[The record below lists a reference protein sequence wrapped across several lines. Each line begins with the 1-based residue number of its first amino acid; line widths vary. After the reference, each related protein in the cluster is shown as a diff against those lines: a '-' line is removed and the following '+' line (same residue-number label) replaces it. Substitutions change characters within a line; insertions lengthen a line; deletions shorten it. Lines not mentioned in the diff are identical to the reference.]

1 MSRDNNSPL
10 RHVAIIM
17 DGNGRWATRKGLPR
31 GAGHKAG
38 VTTLRNI
45 VQHSV
50 RKNIEVLTVFAFS
63 RENWYRPRQEVD
75 MLMELFL
82 TALRNEVEEL
92 HENNINLVFIGNR
105 DEFPDGLK
113 KMISDSEKKTSGNT
127 GMKLLV
133 AANYS
138 GRWDITNACVRL
150 IQNITDGKLEIDDI
164 DETRLAENMSLSSL
178 PDPDLLIRTGG
189 EQRISNYLLWHCAY
203 TELYFSD
210 VLWPDF
216 SIDEYEQALH
226 WFESR
231 QRRFGR
237 TEIQ

>member
-1 MSRDNNSPL
+1 MSRDDNSIP

-17 DGNGRWATRKGLPR
+17 DGNGRWATHKGLPR

-38 VTTLRNI
+38 VSTLRNI
-45 VQHSV
+45 VQHSA

-63 RENWYRPRQEVD
+63 RENWYRPRQEVE

-82 TALRNEVEEL
+82 TALRNEVDEL
-92 HENNINLVFIGNR
+92 HENNIKLSFIGNR
-105 DEFPDGLK
+105 DEFSHGLK
-113 KMISDSEKKTSGNT
+113 KMISDSENKTSGNS
-127 GMKLLV
+127 GMKLLI

-138 GRWDITNACVRL
+138 GRWDIINACS
-150 IQNITDGKLEIDDI
+150 KLAKAIDSGELTTGDI
-164 DETRLAENMSLSSL
+164 DEAKFSESLSLSGL

-203 TELYFSD
+203 TELYFTD

-216 SIDEYEQALH
+216 TTEEYEQALL
-226 WFESR
+226 WFEGR

-237 TEIQ
+237 TGIQ

>member
-1 MSRDNNSPL
+1 MSRDDNSLP

-17 DGNGRWATRKGLPR
+17 DGNGRWATSKGLPR

-45 VQHSV
+45 VQHSA
-50 RKNIEVLTVFAFS
+50 RKKIEILTVFAFS
-63 RENWYRPRQEVD
+63 RENWYRPRQEVE

-82 TALRNEVEEL
+82 TALRNEVDEL
-92 HENNINLVFIGNR
+92 HENNIQLEFIGKR

-113 KMISDSEKKTSGNT
+113 KMIRESENKTSGNT

-138 GRWDITNACVRL
+138 GRWDITNAC
-150 IQNITDGKLEIDDI
+150 INIAGSVNDGKLKVDKI
-164 DETRLAENMSLSSL
+164 DETTLTDSLSLSGL

-203 TELYFSD
+203 TELYFCE

-216 SIDEYEQALH
+216 NIDEFEQALH
-226 WFESR
+226 WYEGR

-237 TEIQ
+237 TDIQ

>member
-1 MSRDNNSPL
+1 MSRDDNSIP

-17 DGNGRWATRKGLPR
+17 DGNGRWATHKGLPR

-38 VTTLRNI
+38 VTALRNI

-63 RENWYRPRQEVD
+63 RENWYRPRQEVEL
-75 MLMELFL
+75 LMELFL
-82 TALRNEVEEL
+82 TALRNEVDDL
-92 HENNINLVFIGNR
+92 HENNINLRFIGNR

-138 GRWDITNACVRL
+138 GRWDITNACINLAKGVKAGEL
-150 IQNITDGKLEIDDI
+150 KIDNI
-164 DETRLAENMSLSSL
+164 DETKFAENLSLAGM

-203 TELYFSD
+203 TELYFAD

-216 SIDEYEQALH
+216 SIDEYEQALL
-226 WFESR
+226 WFEGR

-237 TEIQ
+237 TGIE

>member
-1 MSRDNNSPL
+1 
-10 RHVAIIM
+10 
-17 DGNGRWATRKGLPR
+17 
-31 GAGHKAG
+31 
-38 VTTLRNI
+38 
-45 VQHSV
+45 
-50 RKNIEVLTVFAFS
+50 
-63 RENWYRPRQEVD
+63 
-75 MLMELFL
+75 MLIELFL
-82 TALRNEVEEL
+82 TALRNEVEDL
-92 HENNINLVFIGNR
+92 HENNIQLKFIGKQ
-105 DEFPDGLK
+105 DEFPDGLR
-113 KMISDSEKKTSGNT
+113 KMINDSEQKTSGNT

-138 GRWDITNACVRL
+138 GRWDITNACVS
-150 IQNITDGKLEIDDI
+150 IAKSISEGKLEVDKI
-164 DETRLAENMSLSSL
+164 DESTIAETLSLSGL

-203 TELYFSD
+203 TELFFSD

-226 WFESR
+226 WFEGR